1 VCGLAG
7 VVAAETARLERPLA
21 SALLGD
27 LNHRGPDDR
36 GWLTL
41 RDGAPETG
49 RAVKGDLS
57 GEVVI
62 VHTRLAIIDLTEG
75 GRQPMASPDGR
86 YWIAYNG
93 EVYNYVELRAELER
107 LGHVFRSSS
116 DTEVLLAAY
125 SEWGNA
131 ALSKLVGMFAFV
143 IVDTVER
150 RLILARDFFG
160 MKPLYYSL
168 AGLRLSF
175 ASEPR
180 PLLRLPWVG
189 RNADPRLVYDYLR
202 FGLTDH
208 TPGTLFRDIRQI
220 PPAHVGVA
228 TLDRPTDL
236 VLQRYWRPGVDT
248 TDFGFEEAADRL
260 RDLFVE
266 NVRIHMRSD
275 ARLGAALS
283 GGIDSSSIVTAMR
296 HVGGRGLDL
305 QTFSHIADD
314 RALNEERW
322 IDDVAARAAAVKH
335 KVQPTA
341 ADLVADLDRL
351 VEVQGEP
358 FWNTTMYAQHRV
370 FRLAHDTG
378 FKVLLDGQG
387 ADELLGGYRSFL
399 AARLASLVRQ
409 GRLGEGLRFVGRSRS
424 LPAAPLR
431 GTVLPAVG
439 LLAPTAVQRP
449 LRRLAGRELM
459 PRWLDAGWFR
469 DRGVQP
475 RQPWRTPTSNV
486 LRDQL
491 HQALTETSLPMLLR
505 FEDRNSMSFSIE
517 SRLPFLTPQ
526 LADFVLSLPEQYIL
540 DAHGLSKAV
549 FRRAMRGLVPD
560 VVLDRRDKIGFA
572 TPEQGWL
579 TSLGPWAADVLT
591 SDGAIDVAPLS
602 RDRLLE
608 AWEAVRARR
617 RDLDPRIWR
626 SVNLV
631 RWATVF
637 DVKF

>member
-57 GEVVI
+57 GEVVV

-75 GRQPMASPDGR
+75 GHQPMASPDGR

-150 RLILARDFFG
+150 RVILARDFFG

-228 TLDRPTDL
+228 TLT
-236 VLQRYWRPGVDT
+236 
-248 TDFGFEEAADRL
+248 
-260 RDLFVE
+260 
-266 NVRIHMRSD
+266 VRRISFY
-275 ARLGAALS
+275 S
-283 GGIDSSSIVTAMR
+283 GT
-296 HVGGRGLDL
+296 GGRGSTRPTSDSRRP
-305 QTFSHIADD
+305 QTVSAICSSRTSASTCAAMRDS
-314 RALNEERW
+314 ER
-322 IDDVAARAAAVKH
+322 
-335 KVQPTA
+335 
-341 ADLVADLDRL
+341 
-351 VEVQGEP
+351 
-358 FWNTTMYAQHRV
+358 
-370 FRLAHDTG
+370 
-378 FKVLLDGQG
+378 
-387 ADELLGGYRSFL
+387 RS
-399 AARLASLVRQ
+399 
-409 GRLGEGLRFVGRSRS
+409 
-424 LPAAPLR
+424 
-431 GTVLPAVG
+431 PAVS
-439 LLAPTAVQRP
+439 T
-449 LRRLAGRELM
+449 
-459 PRWLDAGWFR
+459 
-469 DRGVQP
+469 P
-475 RQPWRTPTSNV
+475 RQS
-486 LRDQL
+486 
-491 HQALTETSLPMLLR
+491 
-505 FEDRNSMSFSIE
+505 
-517 SRLPFLTPQ
+517 
-526 LADFVLSLPEQYIL
+526 
-540 DAHGLSKAV
+540 
-549 FRRAMRGLVPD
+549 
-560 VVLDRRDKIGFA
+560 
-572 TPEQGWL
+572 
-579 TSLGPWAADVLT
+579 
-591 SDGAIDVAPLS
+591 
-602 RDRLLE
+602 
-608 AWEAVRARR
+608 
-617 RDLDPRIWR
+617 
-626 SVNLV
+626 
-631 RWATVF
+631 
-637 DVKF
+637 